1 MKRNAFTL
9 IELLVVIAIISM
21 IMAILLPTLNRV
33 KQSAKTVLCG
43 SNQKQLYL
51 SLSLY
56 GQNNSTLPHG
66 FNDAINFTSPP
77 VGGYIGDSSKD
88 KQGVWWFQAIRDEKK
103 ISPDQS
109 SIAQCPAKS
118 LQDISLRDNIL
129 CGNYGI
135 NRSICKDSEGIA
147 GFSDDDFVGKPLSL
161 SSISSPANTL
171 LLVDSGYSIISW
183 RGASNITG
191 PLFDNPMRESA
202 FYVPGISANEN
213 RPLSTNFTE
222 DALGSRHS
230 NQTVNIVFADGHLA
244 RTKADELLVEET
256 SDGFK
261 NRSPLWLPK

>member
-1 MKRNAFTL
+1 MKKTAFTL

-43 SNQKQLYL
+43 SNLKQLYL

-56 GQNNSTLPHG
+56 DQNNSTFPHG

-77 VGGYIGDSSKD
+77 TGGYLGNASKD
-88 KQGVWWFQAIRDEKK
+88 KQGIWWFQTIQNGNDKSSK
-103 ISPDQS
+103 QN

-118 LQDISLRDNIL
+118 LQDIRLRDNIL

-147 GFSDDDFVGKPLSL
+147 GFVSNEFIGKPLSL
-161 SSISSPANTL
+161 SSINNPARTL

-183 RGASNITG
+183 RGASNISG
-191 PLFDNPMRESA
+191 PLFDNPLRENA
-202 FYVPGISANEN
+202 FYIPRISANEI
-213 RPLSTNFTE
+213 RSLPPEFAE
-222 DALGSRHS
+222 DALGSRHL
-230 NQTVNIVFADGHLA
+230 NRTVNVIFIDGHLA
-244 RTKADELLVEET
+244 RTKADELFVEET
-256 SDGFK
+256 SSTYI
-261 NRSPLWLPK
+261 NQSPLWLPK